1 MLYITQPEASE
12 QWRVKR
18 DLGVYKEQ
26 KIMDEWQKIN
36 DKLGKKKNIYTGSI
50 EARKTFFL

>member
-12 QWRVKR
+12 QRRVKR

-26 KIMDEWQKIN
+26 KEIMDEWQKTN
-36 DKLGKKKNIYTGSI
+36 NKLGKKKI
-50 EARKTFFL
+50 